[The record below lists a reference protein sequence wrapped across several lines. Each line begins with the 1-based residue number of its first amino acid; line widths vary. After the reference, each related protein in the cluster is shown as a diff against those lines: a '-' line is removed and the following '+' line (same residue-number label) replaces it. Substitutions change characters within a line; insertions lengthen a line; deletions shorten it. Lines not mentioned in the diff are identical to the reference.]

1 MKECSRISRDIYTCA
16 LFQSSKF
23 FSINSY
29 IMFSKIVQES
39 SKWRHYFILECSH
52 LPQQHFWKTS
62 RKFRFWGG
70 TELHYKLW
78 NFNFI
83 KSELCLKSDSR
94 LPKIICFNDSPSK
107 RHPDNCPP
115 RKIAPRLGLRFGS
128 KSGLVLGLGAT
139 RQLSPRKI
147 APPRLGLG
155 FGLGLV
161 LGLGGNFSWGQL
173 S

>member
-1 MKECSRISRDIYTCA
+1 MKECSRISRDIYACA

-52 LPQQHFWKTS
+52 LSQQHFWKTS

-147 APPRLGLG
+147 AHPPG
-155 FGLGLV
+155 
-161 LGLGGNFSWGQL
+161 
-173 S
+173 